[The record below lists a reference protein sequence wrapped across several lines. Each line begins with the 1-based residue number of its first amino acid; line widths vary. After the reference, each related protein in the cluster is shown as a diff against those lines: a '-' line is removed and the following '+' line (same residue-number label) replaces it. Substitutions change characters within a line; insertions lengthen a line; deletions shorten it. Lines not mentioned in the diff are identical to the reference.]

1 MTRYEILV
9 ATDGSEYARKAE
21 IAAMKITRSYNIHM
35 AAIYV
40 AVGRK
45 DSEREERVAR
55 GEEVLNRVVETG
67 AGMGGVQVNK
77 ILVGVSMQR
86 MPEMGA
92 QADTIARAILD
103 AAEKYKVHTIVLGGK
118 GESEINPELGS
129 VALAVVRKAKCTV
142 LVAR

>member
-9 ATDGSEYARKAE
+9 ATDNSEYARKAE
-21 IAAMKITRSYNIHM
+21 IAAMKIARSYNIRM
-35 AAIYV
+35 AAIYI

-45 DSEREERVAR
+45 DSEREERIAK
-55 GEEVLNRVVETG
+55 GENVLSRVVEEG
-67 AGMGGVQVNK
+67 ARMGIEVQK
-77 ILVGVSMQR
+77 LLVGVSMQR
-86 MPEMGA
+86 MPQMGA
-92 QADTIARAILD
+92 MADTIARAILD

-129 VALAVVRKAKCTV
+129 VALAVVKKARCTV

>member
-1 MTRYEILV
+1 MTKYEILV
-9 ATDGSEYARKAE
+9 ATDGSEYGKKAE
-21 IAAMKITRSYNIHM
+21 IAAMKITRSYDIRM

-40 AVGRK
+40 AVGSK
-45 DSEREERVAR
+45 DSEREERVAK

-67 AGMGGVQVNK
+67 AGMGVEVNK
-77 ILVGVSMQR
+77 LLIGVSMQR
-86 MPEMGA
+86 MPQQGA
-92 QADTIARAILD
+92 MADTIARAILD

-129 VALAVVRKAKCTV
+129 VALAVVKKAKCTV